1 MNPDQINLE
10 SISKL
15 VEYEKYSRQID
26 EIDDLKQLRDFAKCY
41 MKLYLKQQEVV
52 LELGIE

>member
-15 VEYEKYSRQID
+15 FEYEKYSRQID

>member
-15 VEYEKYSRQID
+15 FEYEKYSRQID

-41 MKLYLKQQEVV
+41 MKLYLNQQEVV
-52 LELGIE
+52 LELGFE